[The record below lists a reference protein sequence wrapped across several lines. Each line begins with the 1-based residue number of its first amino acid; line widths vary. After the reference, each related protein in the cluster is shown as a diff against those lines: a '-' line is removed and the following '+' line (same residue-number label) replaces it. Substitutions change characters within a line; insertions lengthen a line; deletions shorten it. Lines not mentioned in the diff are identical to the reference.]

1 MSPPAPDDKLGD
13 EEEACG
19 TQEEETGDD
28 ADVEVPAYFLPG
40 REGLAEDLPARPV
53 LPPALPPRAPPL
65 LRWSAL
71 HRILM
76 LFSVRPGSLAA
87 MRDHLLP
94 SFSWTLR
101 IVSSSWRV

>member
-1 MSPPAPDDKLGD
+1 MAEG
-13 EEEACG
+13 EEARG
-19 TQEEETGDD
+19 GD
-28 ADVEVPAYFLPG
+28 AVVEVPADFLAG
-40 REGLAEDLPARPV
+40 REGLTGDLAVDFMPRP
-53 LPPALPPRAPPL
+53 PPPPPPPPPPF

-94 SFSWTLR
+94 SFAWTLR